1 MLDASG
7 KEKQE
12 RDDWTHM
19 EWTTRKNKQDGMAI
33 TAVTTYTF

>member
-1 MLDASG
+1 MDDASG

-19 EWTTRKNKQDGMAI
+19 EWTARKKKQDGMAI